1 MGNHQLNDEAIKDL
15 SACQMAVLLGAGLA
29 SGADLAGGADEA
41 GSAVVFRV
49 RPATVSETHPDL
61 RYYGGRE
68 EIADA
73 RGVAVSS
80 AEVMR
85 HAEDDMAHVRIR
97 IGYGTST
104 SMGMVGIRLRPEGLR
119 ALAHRLIDAA
129 ADIDANPASAL
140 LAAESARE
148 GAAA

>member
-1 MGNHQLNDEAIKDL
+1 MKNR
-15 SACQMAVLLGAGLA
+15 LA

-49 RPATVSETHPDL
+49 RPATVSVTHPDL

-68 EIADA
+68 EIADE
-73 RGVAVSS
+73 RGVAVSC

-97 IGYGTST
+97 IGYGTPFT
-104 SMGMVGIRLRPEGLR
+104 NLGMVGIQLRPEGLR
-119 ALAHRLIDAA
+119 ALAHCLIDAA
-129 ADIDANPASAL
+129 ADIEANPANTL